1 MASLPVCER
10 AFLVAQVVKNLLAL
24 QEILGLIPGLGS
36 FPGEGN
42 GNLL

>member
-1 MASLPVCER
+1 MVPLPVCER
-10 AFLVAQVVKNLLAL
+10 AFLVAQVVKNLLAM